1 MSSSEYLPSFQANDN
16 DANHDGQRQGKEQN
30 NKSARRR
37 SHEARINA
45 NEERRQEIL
54 RQKRE
59 EDERAAREEPEEIHR
74 RYGNLPLMQSR
85 EDNLTEGDRWQ
96 IDSRHVQQAGGEV
109 NLRARIRAAR
119 KMSAKLAFLVLPQQL
134 ATIQGVL
141 HMEEGE
147 ISTHMVQWVE
157 SIPTESI
164 VLVKGYL
171 QHPEVPITGCSVH
184 DLEISIQELHVIVRK
199 EESVHFT
206 PYEAE
211 VAKEKKDKEEG
222 HNERL
227 PDRVRL
233 SNRIIDLRTT
243 TSQAVFRINS
253 GVCNL
258 FRSYLDSK
266 GFVEIHT
273 PKIQAGA
280 TESGASVFQLDYF
293 GRPAFLAQ
301 SPQLAKQ
308 MCVAADFERVYEIGP
323 VFRAENSNTHRHLT
337 EYTGL
342 DLEMAIE
349 EHYDEALHLV
359 DATLKHI
366 FQGIY
371 DRFSRELKVIKRH
384 FPHDD
389 LVWLKETPR
398 IPFAEG
404 VRILRDSGWTDDDGN
419 PPSEQE
425 DLHTRD
431 EIRLGELVKEK
442 YKTDYYIHDKFPTSA
457 RPFYTMPDPHDDKV
471 TNSFDIFL
479 RGQEILTGGQR
490 TWKDSA

>member
-1 MSSSEYLPSFQANDN
+1 
-16 DANHDGQRQGKEQN
+16 
-30 NKSARRR
+30 
-37 SHEARINA
+37 
-45 NEERRQEIL
+45 
-54 RQKRE
+54 
-59 EDERAAREEPEEIHR
+59 
-74 RYGNLPLMQSR
+74 
-85 EDNLTEGDRWQ
+85 
-96 IDSRHVQQAGGEV
+96 
-109 NLRARIRAAR
+109 
-119 KMSAKLAFLVLPQQL
+119 
-134 ATIQGVL
+134 
-141 HMEEGE
+141 MEEGE

-171 QHPEVPITGCSVH
+171 QHPEVPITRCSVH

-199 EESVHFT
+199 EESVPFT

-266 GFVEIHT
+266 GFLEIHT

-280 TESGASVFQLDYF
+280 TESGASDFQLDYF

-359 DATLKHI
+359 DATLKNI

-404 VRILRDSGWTDDDGN
+404 VRILRNSGWTDDDGN

-442 YKTDYYIHDKFPTSA
+442 YKTDYYILDKFPTSA

-471 TNSFDIFL
+471 TNSFDIFW

-490 TWKDSA
+490 IHDSKVLKGKMLAQKFDPESMDEYMEGFRLGAPPHGGTGIGLERLVMLILTLGNIRLASLFPRDPKSLPAKPPGPELRHPADSTVSPPWGHGRPAESKDQLQPLENLIANYGDATNTSWTDDRYKI

>member
-1 MSSSEYLPSFQANDN
+1 MSKLKKLLCGWRSTNEDDSPTRQRKGQQLAANLKGSGKTSKDASSSSEYLPSLQANGN
-16 DANHDGQRQGKEQN
+16 DANHDGQRQGRKQN

-45 NEERRQEIL
+45 NEERRQETL

-59 EDERAAREEPEEIHR
+59 EDERAAREESEEIHR

-85 EDNLTEGDRWQ
+85 EDKPTEGDRWQ
-96 IDSRHVQQAGGEV
+96 IDSRHTQQVGEEV
-109 NLRARIRAAR
+109 TLRARVHAAR
-119 KMSAKLAFLVLPQQL
+119 KMSAKLAFLVLRQQL

-171 QHPEVPITGCSVH
+171 QHPEVPITRCSVH

-199 EESVHFT
+199 EESVPFT

-266 GFVEIHT
+266 GFLEIHT

-349 EHYDEALHLV
+349 EHHDEALHLV

-366 FQGIY
+366 
-371 DRFSRELKVIKRH
+371 L
-384 FPHDD
+384 
-389 LVWLKETPR
+389 
-398 IPFAEG
+398 
-404 VRILRDSGWTDDDGN
+404 
-419 PPSEQE
+419 
-425 DLHTRD
+425 
-431 EIRLGELVKEK
+431 
-442 YKTDYYIHDKFPTSA
+442 
-457 RPFYTMPDPHDDKV
+457 
-471 TNSFDIFL
+471 
-479 RGQEILTGGQR
+479 
-490 TWKDSA
+490 